1 MQKVFIWERNVGDE
15 EEGHAAIGQDGD
27 DDGEMDVWGVVEGK
41 E

>member
-1 MQKVFIWERNVGDE
+1 MGDE
-15 EEGHAAIGQDGD
+15 GGRHAAIGQDGD